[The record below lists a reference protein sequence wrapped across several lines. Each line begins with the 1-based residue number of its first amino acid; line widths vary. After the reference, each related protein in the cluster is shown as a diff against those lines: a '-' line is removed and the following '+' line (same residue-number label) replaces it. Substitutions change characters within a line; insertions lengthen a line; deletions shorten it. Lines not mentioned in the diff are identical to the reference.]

1 MRIEARAGRREGVG
15 QRRRKRHA
23 CGEGSAQEA
32 GFQDTR
38 GAHIEHA
45 VHARNFR
52 GVEAQRLVEARRAL
66 PSRKE
71 GIRDAGRGAAREVE
85 GRGVVAAQSAC
96 TERARLKAG
105 GSGTR
110 GAHRKHAPH
119 GCDAGRVEAQRLV
132 ELTRPVHLPS
142 RKGGM
147 RCEARCSSGG
157 GRAWGSGGEND
168 VHAEGPTQGLGPG
181 HARSARGTW
190 RTCS

>member
-71 GIRDAGRGAAREVE
+71 GIRDAGRGART
-85 GRGVVAAQSAC
+85 GRWKGVGWW
-96 TERARLKAG
+96 RRN
-105 GSGTR
+105 R
-110 GAHRKHAPH
+110 
-119 GCDAGRVEAQRLV
+119 
-132 ELTRPVHLPS
+132 
-142 RKGGM
+142 
-147 RCEARCSSGG
+147 
-157 GRAWGSGGEND
+157 
-168 VHAEGPTQGLGPG
+168 
-181 HARSARGTW
+181 HARRGPD
-190 RTCS
+190 